1 MAALDPK
8 IEAALGRFAHA
19 GVADSA
25 RFLFEVLGYSSP
37 RRVDLEPNTAAEFRS
52 TFDPARQ
59 LDEQKALLDDWI
71 SVDFLFQLTDE
82 EIGNHLAFSTGKFE
96 NSIIESYLFLA
107 IQLSGSSYTRTKL
120 ATATREVN
128 KRFPM
133 PVMILFRHGE
143 TLTLAI
149 IDRELNRRDSEKDV
163 LRKVTLIKDIR
174 ISDPHRAHL
183 EILSDL
189 SLHSLHESSGFRSFV
204 ELHRAFAKTLDSSEL
219 NKRFFID
226 ITNWYLWATQK
237 AKGVVYPRDVD
248 AASEEARSIFFIRL
262 LTRIIFCWFLQER
275 GLIPRRIFRWN
286 QVGELLKDTRPE
298 SGSYYRAIL
307 QNLFFA
313 TLNREPEKR
322 EFRDKK
328 STGRYDANR
337 GVHTLYRYED
347 LLRDPGALLELL
359 KSVPFVN
366 GGLFD
371 CLDEVYRKA
380 EGKPV
385 VRLDGFSDNP
395 RESVTIPNRL
405 LFGGEIRVDLHE
417 EYNDQRRKA
426 ELVQGLID
434 ILARYKF
441 TVEENTPIEQ
451 EIALDPEL
459 LGKVFENLL
468 ATYNPDT
475 RTTAR
480 KKIGAFYTPRDVVQY
495 MVDEALIAEL
505 HGTPEAKLRDLLSDQ
520 PTKPL
525 DEAETTALIASIE
538 NIRVLD
544 PACGS
549 GAFLMGTLHRLVHLL
564 SKLDPNNR
572 QWKQRQ
578 REAVL
583 RFREAAERN
592 PEPESRESALRNIEA
607 RLEDIKQSF
616 DETQHDL
623 DFARKLYLI
632 ENSIYGVDIQPI
644 ACQIAKLRFLI
655 ALLVDQKAGTKIRP
669 LPNLETRLVA
679 ADSLTPIEK
688 AKDHQMFIGADQVEA
703 LRERLRQV
711 RHNHFNARTPE
722 DKQRYREEDAAIREE
737 LALELRQQGM
747 PNDTA
752 RLLAGWDPYNQNT
765 HAAFFD
771 PEWMFSL
778 DPKTFT
784 GFDIVI
790 GNPPYVRQEQIKEL
804 KPSLKKHYE
813 CYSGTADLY
822 VYFYERGIQLL
833 KTGGVFSFIT
843 SNKWFRSGYGEKL
856 REWLRKNTQ
865 VRRLVDFGDAEIFDA
880 IAYPCI
886 VILSKGAP
894 SESTEFRA
902 MTWRADWKPED
913 AGRHLTGDTFIMPQ
927 RDLAPDA
934 WRLEG
939 GLRLRLLDRIR
950 AGGVA
955 LGKYVNGRFYYGIKT
970 GLNEA
975 FVVSREKR
983 DELIAEHSSSAQVIK
998 PFLRGR
1004 DVKRWRVEFEEQYLL
1019 FIPWHFP
1026 LHKDGAIVG
1035 PSAKAER
1042 EFAKRFP
1049 AVYDHLSSFKP
1060 QLAARNSAETGIRYE
1075 WYALQRWG
1083 AEYSHEFEHHK
1094 IIYPDIFEHQSFAW
1108 DEKGYYGANTC
1119 YFIPTN
1125 DKWLIAVLNS
1135 KVVEWFYSQ
1144 ISNKVR
1150 GGYMRAFSDYMGTVP
1165 IPPASD
1171 SQKQLSERLSEYLI
1185 FLGDKGEIQSAVASY
1200 LERLLNGLVYEMY
1213 FEPELHA
1220 LNLTFFA
1227 HLEAARPPKL
1237 NSVVK
1242 SQRAALL
1249 QEFHAKVADLNHP
1262 LYACQFALN
1271 GVEVVRIIEG
1281 KDQVQP

>member
-1 MAALDPK
+1 MAAIDAK
-8 IEAALGRFAHA
+8 IQAALGRFAHA
-19 GVADSA
+19 GVGDSA
-25 RFLFEVLGYSSP
+25 RLLFEVLGYSST
-37 RRVDLEPNTAAEFRS
+37 RRVELRPNTAAEFRS
-52 TFDPARQ
+52 TFDPDRQ
-59 LDEQKALLDDWI
+59 LDEQKALLGDWS

-82 EIGNHLAFSTGKFE
+82 EIGNHLAFSSGRFE
-96 NSIIESYLFLA
+96 DSIIESYVFLA
-107 IQLSGSSYTRTKL
+107 IRLSGSSYTRTKL

-149 IDRELNRRDSEKDV
+149 IDRELNKRDPEKDV

-189 SLHSLHESSGFRSFV
+189 SLHSLHESTGFRNFV
-204 ELHRAFAKTLDSSEL
+204 ELHRAFAKTLDSSDL

-237 AKGVVYPRDVD
+237 VEGVVYPRDVD
-248 AASEEARSIFFIRL
+248 AVSEEARSIFFIRL

-275 GLIPRRIFRWN
+275 GLIPGKVFRWG
-286 QVGELLKDTRPE
+286 QVGDFLKDTSPE

-322 EFRDKK
+322 GFRDKK
-328 STGRYDANR
+328 TAGRYDGNR

-347 LLRDPGALLELL
+347 LLKDPSALLELL

-395 RESVTIPNRL
+395 RESVTIPNQ
-405 LFGGEIRVDLHE
+405 LFFGREIRIDLHE

-426 ELVQGLID
+426 EPVQGLIE

-441 TVEENTPIEQ
+441 TVEENTPLEQ

-468 ATYNPDT
+468 ASYNHDT
-475 RTTAR
+475 RITAR

-495 MVDEALIAEL
+495 MVDEALIAEF
-505 HGTPEAKLRDLLSDQ
+505 HRTSEAKLRILLSDQ
-520 PTKPL
+520 PGNPL
-525 DEAETTALIASIE
+525 DGAETTALISSIE
-538 NIRVLD
+538 NVRVLD

-549 GAFLMGTLHRLVHLL
+549 GAFLMGVLHRLVHLL

-578 REAVL
+578 REAAL
-583 RFREAAERN
+583 RDRAAADRMEEREV
-592 PEPESRESALRNIEA
+592 RESAQRNIDA
-607 RLEDIKQSF
+607 RLEDIEHSF
-616 DETQHDL
+616 DESQHDL

-644 ACQIAKLRFLI
+644 ACQIAKLRFFI
-655 ALLVDQKAGTKIRP
+655 ALLVDQKAGKKIRP

-688 AKDHQMFIGADQVEA
+688 LKEHQMYIGADQVEA
-703 LRERLRQV
+703 LRETLRQV

-722 DKQRYREEDAAIREE
+722 DKQRFREEDAAIREE
-737 LALELRQQGM
+737 LALELHRQGM
-747 PNDTA
+747 PNETA
-752 RLLAGWDPYNQNT
+752 RLLAGWDPYNQNA
-765 HAAFFD
+765 HARFFD

-778 DPKTFT
+778 DPRRFT

-804 KPSLKKHYE
+804 KPSLKKHYD

-833 KTGGVFSFIT
+833 KAGGVFSFIT

-886 VILSKGAP
+886 VILSKGTPREA
-894 SESTEFRA
+894 TELRA
-902 MTWRADWKPED
+902 MNWRADWKAED
-913 AGRHLTGDTFIMPQ
+913 AGKHLASDTFAMPQ
-927 RDLAPDA
+927 KDLSPEA
-934 WRLEG
+934 WRLEVSSK
-939 GLRLRLLDRIR
+939 LKLLERIR
-950 AGGVA
+950 ASGVS
-955 LGKYVNGRFYYGIKT
+955 LGVHVKGRLYRGILT
-970 GLNEA
+970 GLNDA
-975 FVVSREKR
+975 FVVPREKR
-983 DELIAEHSSSAQVIK
+983 DQLIAEDASSAEVLK

-1004 DVKRWRVEFEEQYLL
+1004 DVKRWRVEFEDQYLL
-1019 FIPWHFP
+1019 YIPWHFP
-1026 LHKDGAIVG
+1026 LHDDVSIAG
-1035 PSAKAER
+1035 PSARAER
-1042 EFAKRFP
+1042 EFSKQYP
-1049 AVYDHLSSFKP
+1049 AVFAHLKAHKADLS
-1060 QLAARNSAETGIRYE
+1060 ARNKAETGVRYE

-1083 AEYSHEFEHHK
+1083 AEYWHEFEQPK
-1094 IIYPDIFEHQSFAW
+1094 IVVPAITDAVNYAPDGR
-1108 DEKGYYGANTC
+1108 GYYS
-1119 YFIPTN
+1119 N
-1125 DKWLIAVLNS
+1125 DKTSILIPDSVPYTLAILN
-1135 KVVEWFYSQ
+1135 SQ
-1144 ISNKVR
+1144 ISWYLTQQTFASKQ
-1150 GGYMRAFSDYMGTVP
+1150 GGFFEFKPMYVSQLP
-1165 IPPASD
+1165 IPSVSVA
-1171 SQKQLSERLSEYLI
+1171 KQGLVEQISGYLI
-1185 FLGDKGEIQSAVASY
+1185 FLNATAGCQSAEAAY
-1200 LERLLNGLVYEMY
+1200 LERLLNGLVYEIF
-1213 FEPELHA
+1213 FEAELHA
-1220 LNLTFFA
+1220 LNLTFFK
-1227 HLEAARPPKL
+1227 HLEAAHPPEL
-1237 NSVVK
+1237 NSVAK

-1249 QEFHAKVADLNHP
+1249 QEFHAKIADLNHP
-1262 LYACQFALN
+1262 LYGCQFALN
-1271 GVEVVRIIEG
+1271 GVDVVRIIEG
-1281 KDQVQP
+1281 KEQG